1 MKTKLTNDN
10 GGFTDFLDLK
20 EGQLAEITDEACS
33 EHGHIIMR
41 CYSCI
46 ISLTDPH
53 STWGGAGKGYLIRI
67 LPAGATVT
75 LTQE

>member
-1 MKTKLTNDN
+1 MRTKLTNDN

-20 EGQLAEITDEACS
+20 EGQLAQITDEKSS
-33 EHGHIIMR
+33 EYGHIIMR
-41 CYSCI
+41 CYTGI
-46 ISLTDPH
+46 ISLTNPH
-53 STWGGAGKGYLIRI
+53 ITWGGKGKGYLIRI